1 MKKKSFIMLT
11 MCIFIFL
18 CVFAVQSY
26 AAEETEYSKGSLN
39 YIILDDNTLK
49 ITKYHGEEK
58 NYTIPS
64 KIGGKTVRVIGR
76 YAFMYSDNLKKLVI
90 PGTVTEIESQGIHGC
105 YKLSSIVIEKGKLKN
120 IDNTDIENC
129 YSLKS
134 LSVPKNVKRIGSL
147 IGCRALEKIDVD
159 KENSYICSVDGV
171 VFSKDKTT
179 LLKFPQGKEVEKYV
193 IPSVVNV
200 VADWAFYEASLPK
213 VFVPKS
219 VDELEEH
226 AFGFCMSEIY
236 TDASKAPSKWKDALV
251 GRIVHYNQSAK
262 AEITVGTV
270 KKLSATQTTTT
281 ITLKWNK
288 VADAEGY
295 RVYKYNSKTKKY
307 EKLKDVTKT
316 SLKISKL
323 KAGTVYKFKVR
334 AFKKNGKKT
343 VWGKYSA
350 ALETATK
357 TKAPVLSKLT
367 AGSKQLTATWK
378 TVSGATGYEVLY
390 STSKN
395 FTSKTT
401 KKVTIK
407 KAKTKKT
414 TVKKLKKGK
423 KYYVKVRAYKI
434 VNGKKIYSAYSSVK
448 SVKVK

>member
-1 MKKKSFIMLT
+1 MKKKSFIMFT
-11 MCIFIFL
+11 MCIFTFL
-18 CVFAVQSY
+18 CMFAVQSY
-26 AAEETEYSKGSLN
+26 AVEETEYSKGSLN

-64 KIGGKTVRVIGR
+64 EINGKPVTVIGR
-76 YAFMYSDNLKKLVI
+76 YAFLQADKLQKLVI
-90 PGTVTEIESQGIHGC
+90 PGSIKEIEDQGIDEC
-105 YKLSSIVIEKGKLKN
+105 YALKTVIINKGKLKN
-120 IDNTDIENC
+120 ISNTSIENC
-129 YSLKS
+129 HKLQ
-134 LSVPKNVKRIGSL
+134 SVSIPNNVESVGSL
-147 IGCRALEKIDVD
+147 LGCRELKEFSVD
-159 KENSYICSVDGV
+159 ASNPYICSIDGV

-179 LLKFPQGKEVEKYV
+179 LIKYPQGKIVDEYV
-193 IPSVVNV
+193 IPSTVRIVS
-200 VADWAFYEASLPK
+200 DWAFYDADLPK
-213 VFVPKS
+213 VFVPKT
-219 VDELEEH
+219 VETLKET
-226 AFGFCMSEIY
+226 AFGYCSADIY

-251 GRIVHYNQSAK
+251 GRVVHYKQSAK

-323 KAGTVYKFKVR
+323 KAGMAYKFKVR

-367 AGSKQLTATWK
+367 AGSKQMTATWK
-378 TVSGATGYEVLY
+378 TVSGATGYEVVY
-390 STSKN
+390 STSKK
-395 FTSKTT
+395 FTKKTT
-401 KKVTIK
+401 KTVTIK

-414 TVKKLKKGK
+414 TIKKLNKGK
-423 KYYVKVRAYKI
+423 KYYVKVRAYKT
-434 VNGKKIYSAYSSVK
+434 VSGKKIYGSYSSVK
-448 SVKVK
+448 NVKVK